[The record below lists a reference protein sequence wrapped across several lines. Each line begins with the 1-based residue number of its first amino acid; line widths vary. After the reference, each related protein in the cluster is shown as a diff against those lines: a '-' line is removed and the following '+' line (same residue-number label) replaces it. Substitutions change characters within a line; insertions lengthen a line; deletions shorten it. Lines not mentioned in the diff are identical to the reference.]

1 MKLVSLFT
9 RVGLL
14 ALGMILVSVL
24 SADSV
29 WANSS
34 DDYPT
39 TSGLAD
45 SLLNDWAL
53 PLLIL
58 GILMSMAMIGAAY
71 LVRDERMENLLWEF
85 GTGETQ
91 VIEIE
96 EEDDDDNADDAVE
109 EEKADEEEAE
119 EVEVTEE
126 PEQPEELEEADDAQ
140 EAESV
145 ERQARM
151 DEELEERR
159 NRLESLDEK
168 ARKKEEELIRVA
180 EKAKTIDFSTL
191 GFASASDSDDLQ
203 RIKGVGPFIAEKLN
217 ALGIYTF
224 SQLANMTPEIEEEV
238 NVAIEFFPGRIK
250 RDEWANQARTLLGGE
265 EE

>member
-34 DDYPT
+34 DEYPT

-71 LVRDERMENLLWEF
+71 LVRDERMENLLLEF

-96 EEDDDDNADDAVE
+96 EEDDDDDDDNADDAVE
-109 EEKADEEEAE
+109 EEKADESAHEEEAE
-119 EVEVTEE
+119 EVEVT
-126 PEQPEELEEADDAQ
+126 
-140 EAESV
+140 
-145 ERQARM
+145 
-151 DEELEERR
+151 
-159 NRLESLDEK
+159 
-168 ARKKEEELIRVA
+168 
-180 EKAKTIDFSTL
+180 
-191 GFASASDSDDLQ
+191 
-203 RIKGVGPFIAEKLN
+203 
-217 ALGIYTF
+217 
-224 SQLANMTPEIEEEV
+224 
-238 NVAIEFFPGRIK
+238 
-250 RDEWANQARTLLGGE
+250 
-265 EE
+265 